1 MNLQTPRG
9 TRDLLPEE
17 MKIRETVFGK
27 LKKVVESYGFQP
39 IETPALESFEL
50 LAKKSGEQIK
60 EEIYYFKDKGDREIA
75 LRFDGT
81 VPVARVVAS
90 NIAMP
95 KPIKFYYIS
104 RFWRYDEPQA
114 GRLREFWQLGIE
126 LIGSKSPLADA
137 EAIACAVDCMKAV
150 GLANF
155 EVRLNSKKI
164 VEGFARLNG
173 IKDLSAFFRL
183 LDKKEKMVSEN
194 TFFSELEK
202 LGMDRTIF
210 ERLANPESF
219 NDEPKI
225 AEGLSEIKAL
235 SSILL
240 NDYLIGEVKL
250 DPLLVRGI
258 DYYDGLVFEV
268 KASDYKLTIAGGGRY
283 DGLIGLYGPE
293 KLPATGWA
301 MGLERLM
308 EVMKKSGTLPA
319 PSVAVDVLVVP
330 IDKMSLEKDAVK
342 IAQSLRTSGLSCDL
356 ELMERGLGKSLEYA
370 SKAGVKFVVIVG
382 KNEIAN
388 GEVVLKDMA
397 AKTENRVKIGDL
409 REKITRQS
417 GSDEE

>member
-1 MNLQTPRG
+1 MELKTPRG
-9 TRDLLPEE
+9 TRDLLPQE
-17 MKIRETVFGK
+17 MKIREIVFGK
-27 LKKVVESYGFQP
+27 LKMTVESYGFQP
-39 IETPALESFEL
+39 IETPAFESFEL

-126 LIGSKSPLADA
+126 LIGAKGLLADA
-137 EAIACAVDCMKAV
+137 EVIACAVDCMKAV
-150 GLANF
+150 GLGNF

-164 VEGFARLNG
+164 VEGFARKSG
-173 IKDLSAFFRL
+173 IKDLPAFFRL
-183 LDKKEKMVSEN
+183 LDKKEKLSEN
-194 TFFSELEK
+194 TFFSELDK
-202 LGMDRTIF
+202 LGMDRDTF
-210 ERLANPESF
+210 ALLESPEKL
-219 NDEPKI
+219 DEPKI
-225 AEGLSEIKAL
+225 LEGLSEIKTL
-235 SSILL
+235 SSMLL
-240 NDYLIGEVKL
+240 NDYGIGTVKM

-268 KASDYKLTIAGGGRY
+268 KASDYKLTIVGGGRY

-308 EVMKKSGTLPA
+308 EVMKKTGTLPA
-319 PSVAVDVLVVP
+319 PSVAVYVLVVP
-330 IDKMSLEKDAVK
+330 IDKSLEKDAVK
-342 IAQSLRTSGLSCDL
+342 IVQSLRSTGLKCDL

-370 SKAGVKFVVIVG
+370 SKAGIKFVVIAG
-382 KNEIAN
+382 KNEIAD
-388 GEVVLKDMA
+388 GEAVLKDMA
-397 AKTENRVKIGDL
+397 AKTEDKVKIADIPDEIAL
-409 REKITRQS
+409 KS
-417 GSDEE
+417 GKKL

>member
-1 MNLQTPRG
+1 MELRTPRG
-9 TRDLLPEE
+9 TKDLLPEE
-17 MKIRETVFGK
+17 MKIREMVFGK
-27 LKKVVESYGFQP
+27 LKGVVESYGFLP
-39 IETPALESFEL
+39 IETPAFESFEL

-60 EEIYYFKDKGDREIA
+60 DEIYYFKDKGDREIA

-126 LIGSKSPLADA
+126 LIGSKGRLADA
-137 EAIACAVDCMKAV
+137 EVIACAVDCMKAV
-150 GLANF
+150 GLGNF

-164 VEGFARLNG
+164 VEGFAKING
-173 IKDLSAFFRL
+173 ISDLPAFFRL
-183 LDKKEKMVSEN
+183 LDKKEKISED

-202 LGMDRTIF
+202 LGMDRTVF
-210 ERLANPESF
+210 ERLASPESF

-225 AEGLSEIKAL
+225 VEGLSEIKAL

-240 NDYLIGEVKL
+240 DDYGIGEVKI

-308 EVMKKSGTLPA
+308 EVMKKSGKLPA

-330 IDKMSLEKDAVK
+330 VEASLEKDAVK
-342 IAQSLRTSGLSCDL
+342 IARSLRASGLSCDI

-382 KNEIAN
+382 KNEIAE
-388 GEVVLKDMA
+388 GKAVLKDMA
-397 AKTENRVKIGDL
+397 AKTEEKVKTADIPG
-409 REKITRQS
+409 KIALKS
-417 GSDEE
+417 GKKL

>member
-1 MNLQTPRG
+1 MMNLQTPRG
-9 TRDLLPEE
+9 TKDLLPEE
-17 MKIRETVFGK
+17 MKIREQVFGK
-27 LKKVVESYGFQP
+27 LKNVVESYGFQP

-150 GLANF
+150 GLGNF

-173 IKDLSAFFRL
+173 IKDLPAFFRL
-183 LDKKEKMVSEN
+183 LDKKEKISE
-194 TFFSELEK
+194 TAFFSELENK
-202 LGMDRTIF
+202 LGMDRPTF
-210 ERLANPESF
+210 EQLANPESF
-219 NDEPKI
+219 SEPKI
-225 AEGLSEIKAL
+225 LEGLSEIKEL

-240 NDYLIGEVKL
+240 NDYEIGTVKM

-268 KASDYKLTIAGGGRY
+268 KAGDYKLTIAGGGRY
-283 DGLIGLYGPE
+283 DSLIGLYGPE

-308 EVMKKSGTLPA
+308 EVMKKAGTLPV
-319 PSVAVDVLVVP
+319 PGVAVDVLVVP

-370 SKAGVKFVVIVG
+370 SKAGVKFVIIVG
-382 KNEIAN
+382 KNEIAE
-388 GEVVLKDMA
+388 GKIVLKDMT
-397 AKTENRVKIGDL
+397 AKTEDKVKIAELSDQ
-409 REKITRQS
+409 ITLKS
-417 GSDEE
+417 SKKL

>member
-1 MNLQTPRG
+1 MELKTPRG

-17 MKIRETVFGK
+17 MKIREIVFGK
-27 LKKVVESYGFQP
+27 LKKVVESYGFLP
-39 IETPALESFEL
+39 IETPAFESFEL

-60 EEIYYFKDKGDREIA
+60 EEIYYFRDKGDREIA

-90 NIAMP
+90 NTAMP

-114 GRLREFWQLGIE
+114 GRLREFWQLGVE
-126 LIGSKSPLADA
+126 LIGAKGLLADA
-137 EAIACAVDCMKAV
+137 EVIACAVDCMNAI
-150 GLANF
+150 GLGNF

-164 VEGFARLNG
+164 VEGFAKRFG
-173 IKDLSAFFRL
+173 IADVPAFFRL
-183 LDKKEKMVSEN
+183 LDKKEKISERA
-194 TFFSELEK
+194 FFSELNK
-202 LGMDRTIF
+202 LGM
-210 ERLANPESF
+210 ERDTFAFLENPEKL

-225 AEGLSEIKAL
+225 SVGLSETKAL

-240 NDYLIGEVKL
+240 DDYGIGAVKM

-268 KASDYKLTIAGGGRY
+268 KSRDYKLTIVGGGRY
-283 DGLIGLYGPE
+283 DGLMGLYGPE

-308 EVMKKSGTLPA
+308 EVMKKSGKL
-319 PSVAVDVLVVP
+319 PSVVVTSEVLVVP
-330 IDKMSLEKDAVK
+330 VDKPLEKDAVK
-342 IAQSLRTSGLSCDL
+342 IAQSLRASGLSCDL

-382 KNEIAN
+382 RNEIAK
-388 GEVVLKDMA
+388 GEAVLKDMA
-397 AKTENRVKIGDL
+397 AKTEENVKIADIPD
-409 REKITRQS
+409 KIALKS
-417 GSDEE
+417 GKKL